1 MFVTIMKTAR
11 ISDLRRGHRTTGF
24 VPELRVGSFLRN
36 DSADCTIVTIE
47 RPSADRL
54 SACPYI
60 YVRSTRTRVRALQSL
75 HGLLYQ
81 EPPRLW
87 SRLKFWR
94 TTGLRASA
102 FRSKANSN
110 LLKHLEATVCGQA
123 ATAMSE
129 KKPLPRCGNITH
141 SLLFRA
147 RAASRPS
154 SVPGFAEMERQP
166 LASPGV

>member
-11 ISDLRRGHRTTGF
+11 TSDLRRGHRTAGF
-24 VPELRVGSFLRN
+24 VSELRVGSFLRN
-36 DSADCTIVTIE
+36 DLADCTIVTIE

-60 YVRSTRTRVRALQSL
+60 YVRSTRTRARALQSL

-94 TTGLRASA
+94 TTDQTFTSPRPRTDMAVTTAAFALGIFGTLRS
-102 FRSKANSN
+102 FRQ
-110 LLKHLEATVCGQA
+110 TGGGC
-123 ATAMSE
+123 
-129 KKPLPRCGNITH
+129 
-141 SLLFRA
+141 
-147 RAASRPS
+147 ASRS
-154 SVPGFAEMERQP
+154 QRRT
-166 LASPGV
+166 